1 MPDFYESFKENMEAV
16 GLPAPQ
22 SLFGSVSAA
31 VGNAAA
37 MLVQIDT
44 LGKGVTIGAL
54 IGAGV
59 RLDGLGAISGR
70 DAAFYAGAVI
80 ASLAVATGNS
90 LAGGTCLADV
100 LFTAKKFKLDRK
112 WLPAILQRWPGV
124 YDRKLVA
131 SRNNL
136 RVRAPA

>member
-1 MPDFYESFKENMEAV
+1 
-16 GLPAPQ
+16 
-22 SLFGSVSAA
+22 
-31 VGNAAA
+31 
-37 MLVQIDT
+37 MLVQIDN

-80 ASLAVATGNS
+80 ASLAVATGKS
-90 LAGGTCLADV
+90 RPAAPRLADV
-100 LFTAKKFKLDRK
+100 LFTAKKNKLDRK

-124 YDRKLVA
+124 YDRSWSPA
-131 SRNNL
+131 ATTCACARRHDRRSI
-136 RVRAPA
+136 APAMIVSP